1 MSTLMK
7 PANQKTKKMDAQ
19 LLIILMLIGLIAGT
33 LSGIVGIGGGIIIV
47 PALVY
52 FVGFSQRE
60 AQGTSLAILLLPIGL
75 LAVMQ
80 FYKAGYVDIKAT
92 AVIALTFVV
101 GSYFGSKI
109 ALSLPQESLK
119 KIFSILLLLIAIK
132 ILFFDKPSAK
142 DKNKMDSAAKHIST

>member
-1 MSTLMK
+1 MD
-7 PANQKTKKMDAQ
+7 NQNFKAMDAQ
-19 LLIILMLIGLIAGT
+19 MLIILVLIGLIAGL

-52 FVGFSQRE
+52 FVGFSQRQ

-80 FYKAGYVDIKAT
+80 FYKAGYVNTKAT
-92 AVIALTFVV
+92 AVIALAFVI
-101 GSYFGSKI
+101 GSYFGSRI
-109 ALSLPQESLK
+109 ALTVPQESLK
-119 KIFSILLLLIAIK
+119 KIFAMLLLVIAVK

-142 DKNKMDSAAKHIST
+142 DKSKMDTAANHISS

>member
-1 MSTLMK
+1 MD
-7 PANQKTKKMDAQ
+7 NQNFKAMDAQ
-19 LLIILMLIGLIAGT
+19 MLIILVIIGLIAGL

-52 FVGFSQRE
+52 FVGFSQRQ

-80 FYKAGYVDIKAT
+80 FYKAGYVNTKAT
-92 AVIALTFVV
+92 AIIALAFVI

-109 ALSLPQESLK
+109 ALSVPQEALK
-119 KIFSILLLLIAIK
+119 KIFAVLLLVISAK
-132 ILFFDKPSAK
+132 ILFFDKPSVK
-142 DKNKMDSAAKHIST
+142 QKSGMDTAANHIST

>member
-1 MSTLMK
+1 MK
-7 PANQKTKKMDAQ
+7 TDNQKNRKMDVQ
-19 LLIILMLIGLIAGT
+19 MLIILVLIGLVAGV

-80 FYKAGYVDIKAT
+80 FYKAGYVDIRTT
-92 AVIALTFVV
+92 AVIALTFVI
-101 GSYFGSKI
+101 GSYFGSRI
-109 ALSLPQESLK
+109 ALTVPQESLK
-119 KIFSILLLLIAIK
+119 KIFAALLLVIAVK

-142 DKNKMDSAAKHIST
+142 EKTEMDTAAKHIST